1 MKARAKA
8 VGVALLLSGGL
19 LFLQGCAVVRWHN
32 RMMERMMGAMM
43 GHDESHLGATPERVI
58 FDRLCHASTYLD
70 HQSELSL
77 SAAQA
82 KELGSI
88 GLECQKEVIQKEAEL
103 RVAEVDLGN
112 LMERW
117 SRGQA
122 DRSDLEV
129 KEKEVGSLYA
139 QLLLMPRK
147 TAERARALLTEPQQG
162 KLKTLPFSPSQGDH
176 RGRYR
181 EGKKRWKQKILA
193 TSKEALPFS
202 FCGLGSLLWRSSLP
216 P

>member
-1 MKARAKA
+1 
-8 VGVALLLSGGL
+8 
-19 LFLQGCAVVRWHN
+19 
-32 RMMERMMGAMM
+32 MMGSMMGAMM
-43 GHDESHLGATPERVI
+43 GHNESHLETTPERVI

-82 KELGSI
+82 KELRSI
-88 GLECQKEVIQKEAEL
+88 GLECQKEVIQKEAER

-122 DRSDLEV
+122 ARSDLEV
-129 KEKEVGSLYA
+129 KEKEVGFLYA

-147 TAERARALLTEPQQG
+147 TAERARALLTEPQQE

-176 RGRYR
+176 RGHYR
-181 EGKKRWKQKILA
+181 KGSERWKQKILA
-193 TSKEALPFS
+193 ISKEALPFS
-202 FCGLGSLLWRSSLP
+202 FCGFGSLLWRSYLP